1 MDRIY
6 KYNPNISYNPNGGR
20 YLQLITAKNLYIQ
33 NITVAENDGHSDSFH
48 VKFPNVFTNYPLG
61 AVRVEDQKFKDWDH
75 YKFTIWQLQLNFVVF
90 CASSACGVSVEHL
103 NAKEPMIRSIYRF
116 HVYYHIRRILKI
128 LEIPLPY
135 ENSFNQYNNPYN
147 HEKFIGICSEYGVSN
162 DLTKWRKQKYFS
174 TWQSR
179 AWETGK
185 PGMSNIN
192 ENSFS
197 RWIIEKSDGLTMLG
211 LQKLS
216 GSVRHDA
223 YLILTSQTSTR
234 GPIVGI
240 ESRNLDAQHT
250 FLNTF
255 ENIVNRR
262 VNISE
267 DIRRF
272 QKTLQYARSK
282 VDYVI
287 GEFIYML
294 PSNMNLQIEKVKD
307 YNNKILISSPSFKI
321 GTNLK
326 INLDGEQVKL
336 KDKPDVKS
344 KEVEMVKT
352 EPDVKPKVITKPDIK
367 SNKEHKQDV
376 KPNIELKHDVMLITT
391 KPDTNKI
398 TYEEE
403 KVALYWELQLYLQY
417 GGCSSDLRSICLCHE
432 ICVYQDSN
440 TCDKCPQILRQPT
453 NCFLCSIQDP

>member
-6 KYNPNISYNPNGGR
+6 KYNSDASYKPKGAT
-20 YLQLITAKNLYIQ
+20 YLQLITAKDLYIQ
-33 NITVAENDGHSDSFH
+33 NVTVAEHDGSHSDSFQ

-75 YKFTIWQLQLNFVVF
+75 YKFTIWQSQLNFAVF

-103 NAKEPMIRSIYRF
+103 YAKEPMIRSIYHF

-135 ENSFNQYNNPYN
+135 ENSFNQYNNSYN

-162 DLTKWRKQKYFS
+162 DLTKWRNQKYFS

-185 PGMSNIN
+185 PGMSYIN

-197 RWIIEKSDGLTMLG
+197 RWIIEKSDGLTTLG
-211 LQKLS
+211 LQRIS
-216 GSVRHDA
+216 ESVRDYA

-234 GPIVGI
+234 GPIVGH
-240 ESRNLDAQHT
+240 EARNLDAQRT

-262 VNISE
+262 VNIPE

-282 VDYVI
+282 VDYAI

-294 PSNMNLQIEKVKD
+294 PSDMNLRIGNVIN

-321 GTNLK
+321 GTN
-326 INLDGEQVKL
+326 VKVNI
-336 KDKPDVKS
+336 DVKS

-352 EPDVKPKVITKPDIK
+352 EPDVKPKVITKPNSSLIK
-367 SNKEHKQDV
+367 N
-376 KPNIELKHDVMLITT
+376 
-391 KPDTNKI
+391 TNKMLNLTSSLI
-398 TYEEE
+398 E
-403 KVALYWELQLYLQY
+403 KAIRM
-417 GGCSSDLRSICLCHE
+417 LRNLIRMRSPMR
-432 ICVYQDSN
+432 
-440 TCDKCPQILRQPT
+440 KKR
-453 NCFLCSIQDP
+453 

>member
-6 KYNPNISYNPNGGR
+6 KYNSDASYKPNGGI
-20 YLQLITAKNLYIQ
+20 YLQLITAKDLYIQ
-33 NITVAENDGHSDSFH
+33 NVTVSEHDGGHSDSFQ

-75 YKFTIWQLQLNFVVF
+75 YKFTIWQSQLNFVVF

-162 DLTKWRKQKYFS
+162 DLTKWRNQKYFS

-179 AWETGK
+179 AWETNK
-185 PGMSNIN
+185 PGMSYIN

-197 RWIIEKSDGLTMLG
+197 RWIIEKSDGLTTLG
-211 LQKLS
+211 IQKLS
-216 GSVRHDA
+216 DSVRDYA

-234 GPIVGI
+234 GPIVGH
-240 ESRNLDAQHT
+240 EARNLDAQRT
-250 FLNTF
+250 FLNIF

-262 VNISE
+262 VNIPE

-282 VDYVI
+282 VDYAI

-294 PSNMNLQIEKVKD
+294 PSDMNLRIGNVRN

-321 GTNLK
+321 GTNVK
-326 INLDGEQVKL
+326 VNLDGEQVKL
-336 KDKPDVKS
+336 KDKPDIKS
-344 KEVEMVKT
+344 KEVKT
-352 EPDVKPKVITKPDIK
+352 EPKV
-367 SNKEHKQDV
+367 
-376 KPNIELKHDVMLITT
+376 TT
-391 KPDTNKI
+391 KPI
-398 TYEEE
+398 IEPG
-403 KVALYWELQLYLQY
+403 QLNLT
-417 GGCSSDLRSICLCHE
+417 SSSIKSSNMIRMRSPMR
-432 ICVYQDSN
+432 
-440 TCDKCPQILRQPT
+440 KKR
-453 NCFLCSIQDP
+453 

>member
-6 KYNPNISYNPNGGR
+6 KYNSDASYKPNGGR
-20 YLQLITAKNLYIQ
+20 YLQLITAKDLYIQ
-33 NITVAENDGHSDSFH
+33 NITVAEHDGHIDSFQ

-61 AVRVEDQKFKDWDH
+61 AVRVGDQKFKDWDH
-75 YKFTIWQLQLNFVVF
+75 YKFTIWQSQLNFVVF

-103 NAKEPMIRSIYRF
+103 NSKEPMIRSIYRF
-116 HVYYHIRRILKI
+116 HVYYHVRRILKI

-147 HEKFIGICSEYGVSN
+147 HEKFIGICSEYGISN
-162 DLTKWRKQKYFS
+162 DLTKWRNQKYFS

-185 PGMSNIN
+185 PGMSYVN

-197 RWIIEKSDGLTMLG
+197 RWIIEKSEGLTTLG

-216 GSVRHDA
+216 ESVRDYA

-234 GPIVGI
+234 GQIVGI
-240 ESRNLDAQHT
+240 ESRNLAAQRT
-250 FLNTF
+250 FLTSF
-255 ENIVNRR
+255 ENIANRR
-262 VNISE
+262 VNIPE

-294 PSNMNLQIEKVKD
+294 PSDMNLRIGNIRN

-321 GTNLK
+321 GTNVK
-326 INLDGEQVKL
+326 INIDGEQVKL
-336 KDKPDVKS
+336 KDKPDVKP
-344 KEVEMVKT
+344 KGEGIVKT
-352 EPDVKPKVITKPDIK
+352 KPDVEQKKEPDVK
-367 SNKEHKQDV
+367 SNIDV
-376 KPNIELKHDVMLITT
+376 KPNINLKHGVKVIRT

-403 KVALYWELQLYLQY
+403 KVAL
-417 GGCSSDLRSICLCHE
+417 
-432 ICVYQDSN
+432 
-440 TCDKCPQILRQPT
+440 ILGT
-453 NCFLCSIQDP
+453 TAVFTVWWMFK

>member
-6 KYNPNISYNPNGGR
+6 KYNSDASYKPNGGT
-20 YLQLITAKNLYIQ
+20 YLQLITAKDLYIQ
-33 NITVAENDGHSDSFH
+33 NVTVAEHDGGHSDSFQ

-75 YKFTIWQLQLNFVVF
+75 YKFTIWQSQLNFAVF

-162 DLTKWRKQKYFS
+162 DLTKWRNQKYFS

-179 AWETGK
+179 AWETNK
-185 PGMSNIN
+185 PGMSYIN

-197 RWIIEKSDGLTMLG
+197 RWIIEKSDGLTTLG
-211 LQKLS
+211 IQKLS
-216 GSVRHDA
+216 KSVRDYA

-234 GPIVGI
+234 GPIVGH
-240 ESRNLDAQHT
+240 EARNLDAQRT

-262 VNISE
+262 VNIPE

-282 VDYVI
+282 VDYAI
-287 GEFIYML
+287 GEFVYMI
-294 PSNMNLQIEKVKD
+294 PSDMNLRIGNVRN
-307 YNNKILISSPSFKI
+307 YNNKIMVSKPGFNL

-326 INLDGEQVKL
+326 VNLNGEQAKL
-336 KDKPDVKS
+336 KDKPYVKS
-344 KEVEMVKT
+344 KEVEMIKT
-352 EPDVKPKVITKPDIK
+352 EPDVKPKVTTKPIIESDK
-367 SNKEHKQDV
+367 KHKQDV
-376 KPNIELKHDVMLITT
+376 KPNIESNKELKH
-391 KPDTNKI
+391 DTNKI

-403 KVALYWELQLYLQY
+403 KVAL
-417 GGCSSDLRSICLCHE
+417 
-432 ICVYQDSN
+432 
-440 TCDKCPQILRQPT
+440 ILGST
-453 NCFLCSIQDP
+453 AVFTVWWLFK

>member
-6 KYNPNISYNPNGGR
+6 KYNPDASYKPNGGT

-33 NITVAENDGHSDSFH
+33 NITVAEHDGHSDSFQ

-61 AVRVEDQKFKDWDH
+61 AVRVEDQRFKDWDH
-75 YKFTIWQLQLNFVVF
+75 YKFTIWQSQLNFVAF

-103 NAKEPMIRSIYRF
+103 NANEPMIRSIYRF

-135 ENSFNQYNNPYN
+135 ENSLNQYNNPYN
-147 HEKFIGICSEYGVSN
+147 HEKFVGICSEYGVSN
-162 DLTKWRKQKYFS
+162 DLTKWRNQKYFS

-179 AWETGK
+179 AWETNK
-185 PGMSNIN
+185 PGMSYIN

-197 RWIIEKSDGLTMLG
+197 RWIIEKSNGLTTLG

-216 GSVRHDA
+216 ETVRDYA
-223 YLILTSQTSTR
+223 YLILTSQTRTR
-234 GPIVGI
+234 GPIVGH
-240 ESRNLDAQHT
+240 EARNLDSQRT

-262 VNISE
+262 VNIPE

-272 QKTLQYARSK
+272 QKTSQYARSK

-294 PSNMNLQIEKVKD
+294 PSDMNLRIGKVKD
-307 YNNKILISSPSFKI
+307 YNNKILISSPSFKT

-326 INLDGEQVKL
+326 ININGEQVKL

-352 EPDVKPKVITKPDIK
+352 EADVKPKVITKPDVK
-367 SNKEHKQDV
+367 SNKKHKQDV
-376 KPNIELKHDVMLITT
+376 KPNIKFDRESNQNVKE
-391 KPDTNKI
+391 PDTNKI

-403 KVALYWELQLYLQY
+403 KVAL
-417 GGCSSDLRSICLCHE
+417 
-432 ICVYQDSN
+432 
-440 TCDKCPQILRQPT
+440 ILGT
-453 NCFLCSIQDP
+453 TAVFTVLWMFK

>member
-1 MDRIY
+1 MRI
-6 KYNPNISYNPNGGR
+6 KSS
-20 YLQLITAKNLYIQ
+20 K
-33 NITVAENDGHSDSFH
+33 
-48 VKFPNVFTNYPLG
+48 K
-61 AVRVEDQKFKDWDH
+61 KFKDWDH
-75 YKFTIWQLQLNFVVF
+75 NKFTIWQSQLNFAVF

-162 DLTKWRKQKYFS
+162 DLTKWRNQKYFS

-185 PGMSNIN
+185 PGMSYIN

-197 RWIIEKSDGLTMLG
+197 RWIIEKSEGLTTLG
-211 LQKLS
+211 IQKLS
-216 GSVRHDA
+216 ESVRDYA

-234 GPIVGI
+234 GPIVGH
-240 ESRNLDAQHT
+240 EARNLDAQRT

-262 VNISE
+262 VNIPE

-282 VDYVI
+282 VDYAI
-287 GEFIYML
+287 GEFIYMI
-294 PSNMNLQIEKVKD
+294 PSDMNLRIGKVKN
-307 YNNKILISSPSFKI
+307 YNNKIMVSKPGFSL

-326 INLDGEQVKL
+326 VNLDDDDTKVA
-336 KDKPDVKS
+336 DVKH
-344 KEVEMVKT
+344 
-352 EPDVKPKVITKPDIK
+352 KPDIK
-367 SNKEHKQDV
+367 PNKGDKQDIKPIIKPNKEHKQDV
-376 KPNIELKHDVMLITT
+376 KPNIKFKQDVK

-403 KVALYWELQLYLQY
+403 KAALILGMTAVFTAWFIF
-417 GGCSSDLRSICLCHE
+417 SSSW
-432 ICVYQDSN
+432 S
-440 TCDKCPQILRQPT
+440 
-453 NCFLCSIQDP
+453 

>member
-6 KYNPNISYNPNGGR
+6 KYNPDASYKPNGGT
-20 YLQLITAKNLYIQ
+20 YLQLITAKDLYIQ
-33 NITVAENDGHSDSFH
+33 NVTVAEHDGGHSDSFQ

-61 AVRVEDQKFKDWDH
+61 AVRVEDQKFKDWDL
-75 YKFTIWQLQLNFVVF
+75 YKFTIWQSQLNFVVF

-135 ENSFNQYNNPYN
+135 ENSFNQYSNPYN
-147 HEKFIGICSEYGVSN
+147 HEKFIEICSEYGVSN
-162 DLTKWRKQKYFS
+162 DLTKWRNQKYFS

-185 PGMSNIN
+185 PGMSYIN

-197 RWIIEKSDGLTMLG
+197 RWIIEKSDGLTTLSI
-211 LQKLS
+211 QKIS
-216 GSVRHDA
+216 ESVRDYA
-223 YLILTSQTSTR
+223 YLILTIQTSTR
-234 GPIVGI
+234 GPIVGH
-240 ESRNLDAQHT
+240 EARNLDAQRT

-262 VNISE
+262 VNIPE

-282 VDYVI
+282 VDYAI
-287 GEFIYML
+287 GEFVYML
-294 PSNMNLQIEKVKD
+294 PSDMNLRIGNVRN

-321 GTNLK
+321 GTNVK
-326 INLDGEQVKL
+326 VNLLSSENRRLNDDGE
-336 KDKPDVKS
+336 PEVKS
-344 KEVEMVKT
+344 KEVDNRRLMVKT
-352 EPDVKPKVITKPDIK
+352 EPKVITKPNIK
-367 SNKEHKQDV
+367 PNKEHKQDV
-376 KPNIELKHDVMLITT
+376 KPNIKFDRES
-391 KPDTNKI
+391 KPDANDI

-403 KVALYWELQLYLQY
+403 KVALVLGITSVFTVWWMF
-417 GGCSSDLRSICLCHE
+417 
-432 ICVYQDSN
+432 
-440 TCDKCPQILRQPT
+440 K
-453 NCFLCSIQDP
+453 